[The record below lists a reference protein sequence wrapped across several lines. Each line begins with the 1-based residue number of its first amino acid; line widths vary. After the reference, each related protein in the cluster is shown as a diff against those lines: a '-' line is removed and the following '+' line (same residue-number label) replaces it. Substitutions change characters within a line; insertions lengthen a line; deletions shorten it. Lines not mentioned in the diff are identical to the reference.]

1 MVFYSRSWAEV
12 SCDRP
17 SRLPACS
24 RTRPGTRPPHDA
36 RRSRGVVSGG
46 FSLTAHD
53 QPEPGVHES
62 GGMSQGRGGIVE
74 SVSLPSPALFIVR
87 PPLGPAAASA
97 LEA

>member
-17 SRLPACS
+17 SCLPEHQA
-24 RTRPGTRPPHDA
+24 RDRPPHDA

-74 SVSLPSPALFIVR
+74 SVSLPSPAAVHR
-87 PPLGPAAASA
+87 VPPLGPAAASA